1 MLIDLLTKK
10 YPGMRQWLSQR
21 ISAVYLA
28 IYSVLFLVLL
38 MIQKPADYEAW
49 VLFFTPYWW
58 RVMTILF
65 FASLT
70 MHAWLGVSNVFKD
83 YIFNLTLRSYLQLL
97 AEIMLIVEL
106 IWAILIIWK
115 I

>member
-38 MIQKPADYEAW
+38 LIEMPSNYEAW

-58 RVMTILF
+58 RTMTALF

-97 AEIMLIVEL
+97 AEMMLIVDL
-106 IWAILIIWK
+106 IWAILIILK

>member
-21 ISAVYLA
+21 LSAVYLA
-28 IYSVLFLVLL
+28 VYSVLFLILL
-38 MIQKPADYEAW
+38 LIEKPSSFDAW

-58 RVMTILF
+58 RALSVLF
-65 FASLT
+65 FVSLT

-83 YIFNLTLRSYLQLL
+83 YIFNQTLRSYLQLL

-106 IWAILIIWK
+106 IWAILIFWRI
-115 I
+115 

>member
-21 ISAVYLA
+21 LSAVYLA
-28 IYSVLFLVLL
+28 VYSVLLL
-38 MIQKPADYEAW
+38 ALLLIQKPSDYEAW

-58 RVMTILF
+58 RVMTMLF
-65 FASLT
+65 FTALII
-70 MHAWLGVSNVFKD
+70 HAWLGVSNVFKD
-83 YIFNLTLRSYLQLL
+83 YIFNQTVRGYIQLL
-97 AEIMLIVEL
+97 AEIALIVEF
-106 IWAILIIWK
+106 IWAMLILWK